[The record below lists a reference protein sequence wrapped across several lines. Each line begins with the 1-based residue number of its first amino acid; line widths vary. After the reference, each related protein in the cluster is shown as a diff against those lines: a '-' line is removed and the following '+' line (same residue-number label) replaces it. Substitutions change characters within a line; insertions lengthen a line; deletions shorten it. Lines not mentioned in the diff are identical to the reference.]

1 MTFQHQCQFHEFM
14 LFHDLQYVTDF
25 DQKVTFMNVNELFLI
40 FIIYFQGTTGAPKG
54 ATLSHHNIV
63 NNAYFSGYNLGYH
76 KMVSFL

>member
-1 MTFQHQCQFHEFM
+1 
-14 LFHDLQYVTDF
+14 
-25 DQKVTFMNVNELFLI
+25 MNVNELFLI